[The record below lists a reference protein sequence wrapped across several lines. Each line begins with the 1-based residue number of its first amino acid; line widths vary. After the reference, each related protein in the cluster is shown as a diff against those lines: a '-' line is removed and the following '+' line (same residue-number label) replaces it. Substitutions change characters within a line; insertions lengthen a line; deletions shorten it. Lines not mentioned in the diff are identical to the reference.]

1 MGSRMTGAEITSLS
15 STIAKW
21 PADIFARYLSEAPGA
36 KRTHLS
42 SLVRIQSDTFCNMPD
57 IS

>member
-1 MGSRMTGAEITSLS
+1 MTGAEITSLS